1 MKAEGEKAS
10 RAVPEGEDGDEG
22 KRAASMLR
30 VHISSCGWAVA
41 TLGRGLVVGVVGL
54 KREERADMKRDAA
67 VVVAVV
73 LLGVATFEPA
83 VLCPVRVCWGWVG
96 VMFGVVASF
105 DVPGPGLLRVSGSWD
120 RPSAS
125 AAPALPLNQL
135 ANPPPPP
142 PLLLPSPV

>member
-1 MKAEGEKAS
+1 
-10 RAVPEGEDGDEG
+10 V
-22 KRAASMLR
+22 AA
-30 VHISSCGWAVA
+30 
-41 TLGRGLVVGVVGL
+41 LGRGLVVGVVGL

-67 VVVAVV
+67 VVLLVVVVV
-73 LLGVATFEPA
+73 LLGVDMFEA
-83 VLCPVRVCWGWVG
+83 VVLCPVRVCWGRVG

-105 DVPGPGLLRVSGSWD
+105 EPSASGALRVSGLGD

-135 ANPPPPP
+135 TRPPPPP